1 METSSSGLS
10 RKSRVL
16 MLSLRNIISHVSR
29 CTGYEFED
37 AIYNFDSVDLVT
49 PRLNHSLFEVTRRL
63 SKNIG
68 NAIGNGKLF
77 NPLLN
82 QIAIEKE
89 YDIFFFFCQYP
100 YDILCLN
107 SLKGWREKCKKAVI
121 WLDEIWEKDVHK
133 GKVTLRLLKD
143 FDCIFMNF
151 SSSIKSVSEIA
162 QRPCHSLPFGVDT
175 VRFCPY
181 PFQTDRSIDVYSMG
195 RRSAVTHE
203 ALLKVGREGNFF
215 YIYDTIKNLYMLDY
229 KEHRDLTAN
238 LLKRSRYFLA
248 NKAKFNAERE
258 TNGQEEL
265 GSRFFD
271 GAAGGAVMLGEPPNC
286 DAYRECFDWP
296 DAVIQVPYDAANIA
310 EMITELN
317 AQPER
322 LARIR
327 TDNIVN
333 SLLRHDWVY
342 RWGKILDTVGLE
354 HTSQMVHR
362 EADLNNLAEMA
373 VSNATQVRDNT
384 TLLSL
389 TTAPLAS

>member
-1 METSSSGLS
+1 
-10 RKSRVL
+10 
-16 MLSLRNIISHVSR
+16 MLSMRNIISHVSR

-37 AIYNFDSVDLVT
+37 TILKFDSVDVIT
-49 PRLNHSLFEVTRRL
+49 PRLNSSLFEVTRRL

-68 NAIGNGKLF
+68 NMTGNSKLF

-82 QIAIEKE
+82 KIVVEKE
-89 YDIFFFFCQYP
+89 YDVFFFFCQYP
-100 YDILCLN
+100 YDLLCIN
-107 SLKGWREKCKKAVI
+107 SIKGWRDKCKKAVI
-121 WLDEIWEKDVHK
+121 WLDEIWAKDIDK
-133 GKVTLRLLKD
+133 WKATLSLLKD

-151 SSSIKSVSEIA
+151 SSSIQSVSESV
-162 QRPCHSLPFGVDT
+162 QRPCHSLPFGVDA

-181 PFQTDRSIDVYSMG
+181 PSEAARSIDVYSMG
-195 RRSAVTHE
+195 RRSSVTHE
-203 ALLKVGREGNFF
+203 ALLKLGREGNFF
-215 YIYDTIKNLYMLDY
+215 YIYDTIKSLYMLDY

-286 DAYRECFDWP
+286 EAYRECFDWS

-342 RWGKILDTVGLE
+342 RWGKILDAVGLE
-354 HTSQMVHR
+354 HTPQMVYR
-362 EADLNNLAEMA
+362 EAHLKNLAEMA
-373 VSNATQVRDNT
+373 VSNVTKARDNT

>member
-1 METSSSGLS
+1 
-10 RKSRVL
+10 
-16 MLSLRNIISHVSR
+16 MLSLRHLISHVSR

-37 AIYNFDSVDLVT
+37 AISNFDSVDLLT
-49 PRLNHSLFEVTRRL
+49 PRFNRYLFEFTRRL
-63 SKNIG
+63 SKNMG
-68 NAIGNGKLF
+68 NAADNGKLL

-82 QIAIEKE
+82 QTIVEKE
-89 YDIFFFFCQYP
+89 YDIFFFFCQSP

-107 SLKGWREKCKKAVI
+107 SVKGWRDKCKKAVI
-121 WLDEIWEKDVHK
+121 WLDEIWAKDVHK
-133 GKVTLRLLKD
+133 WKVALRLLKD

-151 SSSIKSVSEIA
+151 NSSVKAVAQIA

-175 VRFCPY
+175 LRFCPY
-181 PFQTDRSIDVYSMG
+181 PPQADRSIDVYSMG
-195 RRSAVTHE
+195 RRSPVTHE
-203 ALLKVGREGNFF
+203 ALLKLGREGNFF

-248 NKAKFNAERE
+248 NKAKFNVEGE

-286 DAYRECFDWP
+286 EAYHECFDWP
-296 DAVIQVPYDAANIA
+296 DAVIQVPYEAANIA
-310 EMITELN
+310 EIIAELN

-342 RWGKILDTVGLE
+342 RWGKILDAVELE
-354 HTSQMVHR
+354 HTPQMAHR
-362 EADLNNLAEMA
+362 EAYLKNLAQMA
-373 VSNATQVRDNT
+373 VTNVTKARDNN
-384 TLLSL
+384 TLLSF
-389 TTAPLAS
+389 TSAFLAS

>member
-1 METSSSGLS
+1 METSSSVLS
-10 RKSRVL
+10 RNSRVL
-16 MLSLRNIISHVSR
+16 ILSLRNIISHVSR
-29 CTGYEFED
+29 CTGYELEE
-37 AIYNFDSVDLVT
+37 AILNFDSVDLLT
-49 PRLNHSLFEVTRRL
+49 PSLNSSLFEVTRRL

-68 NAIGNGKLF
+68 NLVGNGKLL

-82 QIAIEKE
+82 EIIVEKE
-89 YDIFFFFCQYP
+89 YDVFFFFCQYP
-100 YDILCLN
+100 YDIFCLN
-107 SLKGWREKCKKAVI
+107 SIKGWRDKCKKAVI
-121 WLDEIWEKDVHK
+121 WLDEIWAKDVHK
-133 GKVTLRLLKD
+133 WKVTLRLLKD

-151 SSSIKSVSEIA
+151 SSSIQSVSEIV
-162 QRPCHSLPFGVDT
+162 QRPCHSLPFGVDA

-181 PFQTDRSIDVYSMG
+181 PLQADRSIDVYSMG

-203 ALLKVGREGNFF
+203 ALLKLVREGNFF

-229 KEHRDLTAN
+229 KEHRNLTAN

-248 NKAKFNAERE
+248 NKAKFDAEGE

-286 DAYRECFDWP
+286 KAYHECFDWS
-296 DAVIQVPYDAANIA
+296 DAVIQVPNEAANIGEIIA
-310 EMITELN
+310 ELN

-342 RWGKILDTVGLE
+342 RWGKILNAVGLE
-354 HTSQMVHR
+354 QTPQMAHR
-362 EADLNNLAEMA
+362 EAYLKNLAQMA
-373 VSNATQVRDNT
+373 LSNGTTARDNKK
-384 TLLSL
+384 LLSF
-389 TTAPLAS
+389 TSAFLAS